1 MADDANLTAYFE
13 RIGFAGSIAPTLK
26 TLEQLHALHPAAV
39 PFENLDN
46 LIDRPIRL
54 EPANVQQKL
63 IFEKR
68 GGYCF
73 EQNLFFKAALET
85 LDYKVK
91 VIAATILW
99 NETDI
104 AAAAERPPTHIALL
118 VDIAGTNYLC
128 DVGFGGPMLTAP
140 LKLKSD
146 AVQETPHEPF
156 RLLNADGVWTLELD
170 RGGEWRPIYRFT
182 TAEISFEEIEAMND
196 KVERS
201 PRFRDALMVARAEK
215 GRRLMLANNRLS
227 TLVTGESRQ
236 VKVLGTIEEMRQALS
251 ETFGIALPNSDKLD
265 AALARF
271 LPQAAAPAAEAVEAA
286 PAGEAGETSAADGEA
301 EGRDADVQQQ
311 QQQQQQ
317 QAS

>member
-13 RIGFAGSIAPTLK
+13 RIGFAGSIAPTFK

-39 PFENLDN
+39 PFENIDN
-46 LIDRPIRL
+46 LINRPIRL
-54 EPANVQQKL
+54 EPVNVQQKL
-63 IFEKR
+63 IFGKR

-91 VIAATILW
+91 VIAATVLW
-99 NETDI
+99 NETDLV
-104 AAAAERPPTHIALL
+104 AAAERPASHIALL

-156 RLLNADGVWTLELD
+156 RLTNAEGIWTLELE

-182 TAEISFEEIEAMND
+182 TQEISPDEIEAMND

-227 TLVTGESRQ
+227 TLVTGENRQ
-236 VKVLGTIEEMRQALS
+236 VRVLNSVEEMRQVLTES
-251 ETFGIALPNSDKLD
+251 FGIALPNSDKLD
-265 AALARF
+265 PALARF
-271 LPQAAAPAAEAVEAA
+271 LPQAAAPAPTAEAEAEIAEAPAEAVTE
-286 PAGEAGETSAADGEA
+286 PDA
-301 EGRDADVQQQ
+301 EMA